1 MIAFIVGALV
11 GASAAIAI
19 LGFLT
24 ILADERDR
32 VDQERANREQGRR
45 ALREIEEHYRDYY

>member
-32 VDQERANREQGRR
+32 ADQERANREQGRR